1 MQQGKRRRKK
11 SKFGYYL
18 YAVVV
23 LLLTITNITLAV
35 LLLTHV
41 QKIQIN
47 GTEISKEE
55 DIRAWL
61 TEDPMTVNSLYTVF
75 KYKTG
80 SYELPVYLE
89 DVKVSLKLP
98 WEVQVDVTEKDII
111 ACLFYKNSYVYVD
124 SDGLVMKT
132 SPDYDGKV
140 PYVGGI
146 DIQKAEQFK
155 VLTVKDKKVFT
166 YIQDIIYEVRRNE
179 ISPDQIVW
187 EDDSMNLYFGDV
199 CVELGKMNYDVKIAE
214 LPPIL
219 ETLNGKAGVLRMEH
233 YSETGDSISFEAY
246 VEEVQETE
254 GEAVEETAET
264 QE

>member
-1 MQQGKRRRKK
+1 MKEKKRRRKK
-11 SKFGYYL
+11 SKFGNYL
-18 YAVVV
+18 YAAVV
-23 LLLTITNITLAV
+23 LLLTIVNVTLAI

-41 QKIQIN
+41 QKIQVN
-47 GTEISKEE
+47 GTEIAKDDE
-55 DIRAWL
+55 IRAWI

-98 WEVQVDVTEKDII
+98 WEVQVDVTEKEII
-111 ACLFYKNSYVYVD
+111 ACLFYRNSYVYID
-124 SDGLVMKT
+124 ADGLVMKT
-132 SPDYDGKV
+132 SSEYDGKV
-140 PYVGGI
+140 PFISGI
-146 DIQKAEQFK
+146 NVQKAELFK
-155 VLTVKDKKVFT
+155 VLTVKDKKIFT
-166 YIQDIIYEVRRNE
+166 YIQDIIHEVYRNE

-233 YSETGDSISFEAY
+233 YSETGDSISFEEY
-246 VEEVQETE
+246 VL
-254 GEAVEETAET
+254 
-264 QE
+264 